1 MLRVQDLVVKKDMEN
16 FIREITK
23 WSSKRLGHLLH
34 LQDVNKGMSFIRFL
48 PSSHS
53 PKRNFST
60 VTCRSLECIE
70 GGSHCRAHHFGL
82 CNGMEILVNP
92 LGLTP
97 ESLIASMPAHGFFV
111 IFVDWVLL

>member
-53 PKRNFST
+53 PKRSLPT

-70 GGSHCRAHHFGL
+70 GG
-82 CNGMEILVNP
+82 
-92 LGLTP
+92 
-97 ESLIASMPAHGFFV
+97 IALPSTSFRPV
-111 IFVDWVLL
+111 